1 MPAKD
6 LYHDNVVEAL
16 QADGWKITDDPLYL
30 SSGKR
35 DLWVD
40 LGAERNT
47 IGAEKDGQKIAVEI
61 KSFLG
66 NSPVED
72 LQDAI
77 GQYEMYRELLADR
90 EPDRAIYLAVP
101 KSSYTGIFSEELG
114 RLMIERLRLRLIVF
128 EVKTERIIKWIS

>member
-16 QADGWKITDDPLYL
+16 QADGWKITDDPFYL

-47 IGAEKDGQKIAVEI
+47 IGAEKGEQKIAVEI
-61 KSFLG
+61 KSFLS

-77 GQYEMYRELLADR
+77 GQYEMYRELLADT
-90 EPDRAIYLAVP
+90 EPERLLYLAVP
-101 KSSYTGIFSEELG
+101 KSSYTGIFSEALG
-114 RLMIERLRLRLIVF
+114 QLMIERLKLRLIVF